1 MVAIYVQKS
10 WLESIPD
17 VANLILFRDAGE
29 YFALLAGKTDI
40 DAPFVVTKLAR
51 RQMTEKGQAFMPC
64 KIPAQ
69 FVVGIFDLTQ
79 KEESV
84 YGFHE
89 KKEED

>member
-17 VANLILFRDAGE
+17 VANLVLFRDAGE

-51 RQMTEKGQAFMPC
+51 RKTAEKGQAFIPC

-69 FVVGIFDLTQ
+69 FVIGVFDLTV

-89 KKEED
+89 KEDKD